1 MRKYKPA
8 TFQPTV
14 RPDWAGVLSYL
25 SDKEKGEILEAIL
38 KYPSFETES
47 RFFNE
52 TVKPDLDMQFAEFV
66 RICQARQR
74 GINIRW
80 QKNRE
85 SQDSAEKRGK
95 ISIPYVDDMNNSS
108 CSYVVVPEGEGE
120 EEGKGGGER
129 KGKGKSKEIDSFHLE
144 KQDDNQDESNSK
156 KQRKSGI
163 DLSFLSESFLKET
176 FERFLAY
183 RKEIKK
189 PYKSQMSVEQ
199 AFSELQKLSGGVLET
214 AEAIVNQSIANGW
227 QGIFPLTNEKQRISK
242 PVCDYDALL
251 NVDLSGIGEN

>member
-25 SDKEKGEILEAIL
+25 SDKEKGEVLEAIL
-38 KYPSFETES
+38 KYPSFETDS

-52 TVKPDLDMQFAEFV
+52 TVKPDLDMQFSEFV
-66 RICQARQR
+66 RICQAKQR
-74 GINIRW
+74 GINNRW

-95 ISIPYVDDMNNSS
+95 TSITPIIDMNNI
-108 CSYVVVPEGEGE
+108 SYSDVIVTEGEG
-120 EEGKGGGER
+120 EGKGGGER
-129 KGKGKSKEIDSFHLE
+129 KGKGKSKEID
-144 KQDDNQDESNSK
+144 
-156 KQRKSGI
+156 I
-163 DLSFLSESFLKET
+163 SFLADSFLKEP
-176 FERFLAY
+176 FEKFLAY

-189 PYKSQMSVEQ
+189 PYRSQMSVEQ
-199 AFSELQKLSGGVLET
+199 AFNELQKLSGGVLET

-227 QGIFPLTNEKQRISK
+227 QGLFPLKEENKGIKQPKSMAELYAEATNW
-242 PVCDYDALL
+242 
-251 NVDLSGIGEN
+251 

>member
-1 MRKYKPA
+1 MRRYKPA

-38 KYPSFETES
+38 KYPSFETDS

-52 TVKPDLDMQFAEFV
+52 TIKPDLDMQFSEFL
-66 RICQARQR
+66 RICQAKQR
-74 GINIRW
+74 GVNNRW
-80 QKNRE
+80 QKNKE

-95 ISIPYVDDMNNSS
+95 ISITYLKDMNNSS
-108 CSYVVVPEGEGE
+108 YSDVIVPEGEGE
-120 EEGKGGGER
+120 GEGKGGGER
-129 KGKGKSKEIDSFHLE
+129 KGKGKSKEID
-144 KQDDNQDESNSK
+144 
-156 KQRKSGI
+156 
-163 DLSFLSESFLKET
+163 LSFLADSFLKET

-189 PYKSQMSVEQ
+189 PYKSQMAVEQ
-199 AFSELQKLSGGVLET
+199 AFKKLTKLSGGVLET
-214 AEAIVNQSIANGW
+214 AENVVNQTIENQWEGL
-227 QGIFPLTNEKQRISK
+227 FPLKEEKQRVFAK

-251 NVDLSGIGEN
+251 NTDLSGIGEN